1 MKKRLLTAVLA
12 VILTLSLAACGDNN
26 YGNLPAVSGGD
37 NSVLG
42 TDFQKDMSQSTNWVI
57 K

>member
-12 VILTLSLAACGDNN
+12 TILILSLAACGDNN
-26 YGNLPAVSGGD
+26 SAKLPNVSGGD

-42 TDFQKDMSQSTNWVI
+42 TDFQKNMKQYLLP
-57 K
+57 